1 MPASSTDSVAITTI
15 INSVIVTIITFI
27 LELQTVVGV
36 VMFSAVT

>member
-1 MPASSTDSVAITTI
+1 VPASSTDSVAIIAI
-15 INSVIVTIITFI
+15 INSVIVTILTFI